1 MYFFVNCKNNI
12 DISLNCK
19 IILIFECIFLLIIK
33 IILIFKSIGIY
44 FLIIKIIDIFESMIE
59 KIVFIC

>member
-12 DISLNCK
+12 DIFFNCK